1 MTSSTGLTPHVL
13 IVDDE
18 RALALTLKTALSRS
32 GYRCSVCTDGTSALQ
47 LYDRDPADVV
57 VTDRKMPGM
66 DGIELMRQLHQR
78 KPRLPVILITAYA
91 NIASAVQAMRD
102 GAFDYLAKPFDND
115 ELRALVGRA
124 LELSRLEREN
134 RYLRQEVHGR
144 YAPSHVVAESAAS
157 QEVLALVQRVAPSTA
172 SVLIEGE
179 SGTGK
184 ELIARLLHYWSE
196 RVGQPFIA
204 VNCKAFAAGV
214 LESELFGHEQGAFTG
229 AHRARAGCF
238 ERAHGGTLFL
248 DEIGETDDGFQAKLL
263 RVLQEGEVLRV
274 GGLAPRPVD
283 VRIVAATNKTL
294 VDEVRSGGF
303 RQDLFFRLSVIP
315 IRLAPLRERTEDILP
330 LARQFLR
337 QRRPGMSLSQE
348 SRERLIQHAWP
359 GNVRE
364 LENAIER
371 GALLARGQVVQPED
385 LLLDQLSAERP
396 DPRSQTGTLQEVMDR
411 AAAQRIRAALAATG
425 GHRGRAAAELG
436 IDRSTLY
443 RLSRR
448 LGLGDS

>member
-1 MTSSTGLTPHVL
+1 MKPHVL

-18 RALALTLKTALSRS
+18 RALALSLKTALSRS
-32 GYRCSVCTDGTSALQ
+32 GYRCSVSHDGTRALA
-47 LYDRDPADVV
+47 LFDKDPADVV
-57 VTDRKMPGM
+57 ITDRKMPKMNGM
-66 DGIELMRQLHQR
+66 QLMARLHER
-78 KPRLPVILITAYA
+78 KPRLPVIFITAYA
-91 NIASAVQAMRD
+91 DISSAVQAMRD

-115 ELRALVGRA
+115 ELRALVARA
-124 LELSRLEREN
+124 LELSRLTREN
-134 RYLRQEVHGR
+134 QYLRQELIGQYTPDR
-144 YAPSHVVAESAAS
+144 IIAESDAS
-157 QEVLALVQRVAPSTA
+157 QAVLSLVKRVAPSTA

-204 VNCKAFAAGV
+204 VNCKAFAAGL

-263 RVLQEGEVLRV
+263 RVLQEAEVLRV
-274 GGLAPRPVD
+274 GGNTPRAVD

-294 VDEVRSGGF
+294 ADEVRAGDF
-303 RQDLFFRLSVIP
+303 RQDLYFRLNVIP
-315 IRLAPLRERTEDILP
+315 IRLAPLRERTDDILP
-330 LARQFLR
+330 LATAFLNRQ
-337 QRRPGMSLSQE
+337 RPGMQLG
-348 SRERLIQHAWP
+348 RDARARLIAHGWP

-371 GALLARGQVVQPED
+371 GALLARGDVIEPED
-385 LLLDQLSAERP
+385 LLLEDFGPSPDAASAAV
-396 DPRSQTGTLQEVMDR
+396 STGTLQEVMDR
-411 AAAQRIRAALAATG
+411 AAALRIRGALEAAG
-425 GHRGRAAAELG
+425 GHRGKAAEALG
-436 IDRSTLY
+436 VDRSTLY

-448 LGLGDS
+448 LGITD